1 MPAPFSSPG
10 DSKDTLENN
19 VAGRLKDIYLTFLQD
34 FFAAVP
40 DDDPFHFTGSD
51 TAESKIEI
59 IDISSTN
66 KEVVEKRP
74 AIILQRSPLAWSRI
88 GLDQLKSHDIA
99 NDIRRHTDMITG
111 TMTLHCISKLS
122 LSAERLASQVFYAL
136 KFHRRE
142 LQRRG
147 IFDGG
152 QEAQLGSETPPG
164 AIVGGDVDP
173 HTTDVPV
180 YSPFYVQV
188 SWESR
193 PAKPIKFK
201 SMELKLSPVSTL
213 GSGRPG
219 GPKRVVE
226 LDKVSQELKL
236 D

>member
-10 DSKDTLENN
+10 TKPDTLETN
-19 VAGRLKDIYLTFLQD
+19 VAGRLKDIYLTFFQD
-34 FFAAVP
+34 YFAAVP

-51 TAESKIEI
+51 TPESKIEI
-59 IDISSTN
+59 IDISTAN

-99 NDIRRHTDMITG
+99 NDVRRHTDLISG
-111 TMTLHCISKLS
+111 TMTLHCISKLG

-152 QEAQLGSETPPG
+152 QEAQLGAETPPG
-164 AIVGGDVDP
+164 AIVGGDVDS
-173 HTTDVPV
+173 HTIDVPV
-180 YSPFYVQV
+180 YSPFYVQI

-193 PAKPIKFK
+193 PASPIKFK
-201 SMELKLSPVSTL
+201 SMQIKLSPVSTL
-213 GSGRPG
+213 GSGTLG
-219 GPKRVVE
+219 GAKRVVE
-226 LDKVSQELKL
+226 LDRVSQELQL
-236 D
+236 E